1 MYVEKAY
8 FDKWNLKTP
17 SLYHSP
23 DLNVKNHVKWLCEA
37 CDAGICPALDQQHDC
52 SQNRYSEEK

>member
-1 MYVEKAY
+1 MMYVEKAY

-23 DLNVKNHVKWLCEA
+23 DINVKNHVKWLCEA
-37 CDAGICPALDQQHDC
+37 CDAGICPALDHQYD
-52 SQNRYSEEK
+52 SEEK